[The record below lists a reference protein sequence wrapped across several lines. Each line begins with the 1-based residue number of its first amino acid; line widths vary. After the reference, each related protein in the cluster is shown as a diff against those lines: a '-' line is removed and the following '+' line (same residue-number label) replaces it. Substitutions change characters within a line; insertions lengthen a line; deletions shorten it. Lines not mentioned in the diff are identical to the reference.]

1 MSTLPVRLRIAAY
14 PVSLLL
20 RIFRRF
26 NRCQVIGFE
35 EYRQRLSRGEH
46 VLIAFWHNQGLF
58 MPFVWFGKPGRIKLI
73 VSQSK
78 DGDLI
83 ASLLLWFGIENI
95 RRSSSRGSTSA
106 LKELLRLD
114 RKETD
119 SIVFTPDGPKGP
131 IYKVKDGIGY
141 LAMSSKKPLYLQSVR
156 CTRMMELSSWDRFR
170 IPLPFGRATWISSPG
185 LYLSG
190 RPDLTLEEAGRII
203 EEGLNFVNRITE
215 ALSAQQITEKEAR
228 AILDPKALPWL
239 PYSTPAHPMVRTDEL
254 APSASFTR
262 RMDGGPL

>member
-1 MSTLPVRLRIAAY
+1 MIHRRVIDFLFKLKHLNKSEMTTLPLQLRIASY

-20 RIFRRF
+20 RLFRLT
-26 NRCQVIGFE
+26 NRCQVIGFR
-35 EYRQRLSRGEH
+35 EYRQRLNRGEH

-73 VSQSK
+73 VSRSK

-83 ASLLLWFGIENI
+83 ASLLLWFGIGNI
-95 RRSSSRGSTSA
+95 RGSSSRGSTAA

-114 RKETD
+114 RKNTD

-141 LAMSSKKPLYLQSVR
+141 LAISSKKPLYLQSVC
-156 CTRMMELSSWDRFR
+156 CTKSKELHSWDRFR
-170 IPLPFGRATWISSPG
+170 IPLPFGCATWVCSPG

-190 RPDLTLEEAGRII
+190 HPGLTLDEAGRII
-203 EEGLNFVNRITE
+203 EDGLNFINRITE
-215 ALSAQQITEKEAR
+215 ALSAGQITEKEAR
-228 AILDPKALPWL
+228 ALLDPESLPWR
-239 PYSTPAHPMVRTDEL
+239 PYSMAPA
-254 APSASFTR
+254 AS
-262 RMDGGPL
+262 